1 MYFVSI
7 EFLLFAT
14 LNIIFFKYF
23 KNSFLFHIIFGG
35 FIFYAWFYWP
45 YLFLIIFLCLIT
57 FYGTKKLLIID
68 SKRLFLISLIAIIVT
83 PLIFF
88 KYNYLFF
95 LNSSLRSESTII
107 LFPLGISFITF
118 TMISYVIDCY
128 EKKFVYNQ
136 KLKIFFSYIFF
147 FPQMIAGPILR
158 PYQLIPQ
165 LIKKRNISFDNSFK
179 FGIALIIIGFV
190 KKVLIADTIGA
201 SIDPLLINIETLNL
215 FEKLFIVY
223 GFTIQIYCDFS
234 GYTDIAIGLAKIL
247 KINLPFNFK
256 SPYLASNPVNFWRKW
271 HITLSRW
278 FRDYIYFRVSEK
290 NENLTKNLYSVMFTM
305 LLCGMWHGATLNF
318 IIWGCVHGVGIFWIH
333 FIKKKNFFKINKKIS
348 ILLTFNFVAFCWIF
362 FRIHQVDDILLFF
375 FNSKGINDY
384 VFLEMLRAYTF
395 EIFLI
400 IITILF
406 HKFDRIY
413 FIRFLSK
420 KLNSIFFWSICFFLI
435 LIIVLMKENTNN
447 QFIYFDF

>member
-136 KLKIFFSYIFF
+136 KLKI
-147 FPQMIAGPILR
+147 
-158 PYQLIPQ
+158 
-165 LIKKRNISFDNSFK
+165 
-179 FGIALIIIGFV
+179 
-190 KKVLIADTIGA
+190 
-201 SIDPLLINIETLNL
+201 LLKTM
-215 FEKLFIVY
+215 
-223 GFTIQIYCDFS
+223 
-234 GYTDIAIGLAKIL
+234 
-247 KINLPFNFK
+247 
-256 SPYLASNPVNFWRKW
+256 
-271 HITLSRW
+271 
-278 FRDYIYFRVSEK
+278 
-290 NENLTKNLYSVMFTM
+290 MFT
-305 LLCGMWHGATLNF
+305 LF
-318 IIWGCVHGVGIFWIH
+318 Y
-333 FIKKKNFFKINKKIS
+333 
-348 ILLTFNFVAFCWIF
+348 
-362 FRIHQVDDILLFF
+362 VD
-375 FNSKGINDY
+375 
-384 VFLEMLRAYTF
+384 
-395 EIFLI
+395 
-400 IITILF
+400 
-406 HKFDRIY
+406 
-413 FIRFLSK
+413 
-420 KLNSIFFWSICFFLI
+420 
-435 LIIVLMKENTNN
+435 
-447 QFIYFDF
+447 